1 MTQPVQRRIKLA
13 RLLAIATISF
23 GVLFYTIGAAVKPG
37 YSHFTHFI
45 SELNAT
51 GTPWA
56 VQLGLAGFVPLG
68 LLFAAFLVAV
78 APIAQVRGTSRLGL
92 WLLWSQP
99 IAFIGAAIAP
109 CDAGC
114 PTGGSPIQMAHDVLG
129 LATYLPCTLALVL
142 LSFAPN
148 LLSGWRLFLRFAGVA
163 WLILFVAML
172 QPEVMHV
179 RGLLQRVADAL
190 LAAAVLII
198 AWRMVDNA
206 LATPNNSFKARPLRG
221 AA

>member
-1 MTQPVQRRIKLA
+1 MTQPVQKRIKVA

-23 GVLFYTIGAAVKPG
+23 GVLFYSIGAAVKPG
-37 YSHFTHFI
+37 YSHVTHFI

-56 VQLGLAGFVPLG
+56 MQLGLAGFVPLG
-68 LLFAAFLVAV
+68 LLFAAFLVAI
-78 APIAQVRGTSRLGL
+78 APIAQVRGLSRVGL

-99 IAFIGAAIAP
+99 IAFIGVAFAP

-114 PTGGSPIQMAHDVLG
+114 PIGGSPLQVLHNILG
-129 LATYLPCTLALVL
+129 LLTYFPCALALVL
-142 LSFAPN
+142 LSFAPR
-148 LLSGWRLFLRFAGVA
+148 LSSGWRLFLLIAGVS

-172 QPEVMHV
+172 QPEAIPI

-190 LAAAVLII
+190 LAVSVLII
-198 AWRMVDNA
+198 AWRMLGNTPV
-206 LATPNNSFKARPLRG
+206 TPNNSFKPNSLGGSA
-221 AA
+221 